1 MRRETR
7 TIKVGDVKIGSGNP
21 ITVQTMTKTDTR
33 DIEATVL
40 QINNVE
46 AEGCQIVRCAVPDME
61 AAKALRGIVKKTN
74 IPIVADIHF
83 DYRLAIEALKS
94 GIHCLR
100 INPGNIGNRRRI
112 EEVVQRLKG
121 EGVPVRI
128 GVNSGSLEKDI
139 LKKYG
144 SPTSDALVESAIR
157 HIEILD
163 ELNFHQIKISVKSS
177 NVKIMQ
183 EAYRKLGVKTD
194 YPLHLGVTEAG
205 TFDVG
210 SVKSAIG
217 IGSLLS
223 EGLGDTIRVS
233 LTDDP
238 LKEVKLGNNILKALG
253 HFKNGIELISCP
265 GCGRLEIDLQSLVEE
280 VERRVAKI
288 KLTRTLKVSVLG
300 CIVNG
305 PGEAIGSDIGIAG
318 GDGRGLVY
326 KGGKL
331 YKSCKESE
339 LVDILIEEI
348 KNLN

>member
-7 TIKVGDVKIGSGNP
+7 TIQVGDVNIGSGNP
-21 ITVQTMTKTDTR
+21 IPVQTMTKTDTR
-33 DIEATVL
+33 DVKSTVE
-40 QINNVE
+40 QIKSVE
-46 AEGCQIVRCAVPDME
+46 AVGCQIVRCAVPDMD
-61 AAKALRGIVKKTN
+61 AAKALKDIVKQTS

-83 DYRLAIEALKS
+83 DYRLALEAIRS

-100 INPGNIGNRRRI
+100 INPGNIGSKRRI
-112 EEVVQRLKG
+112 EEVVKSLKIAG
-121 EGVPVRI
+121 IPVRI

-144 SPTSDALVESAIR
+144 SPTSEALVESAVR
-157 HIEILD
+157 HINILD
-163 ELNFHQIKISVKSS
+163 ELNFHEIKISVKSS

-183 EAYRKLGVKTD
+183 DAYRQLGTKTD

-205 TFDVG
+205 TYAIG

-217 IGSLLS
+217 IGSLIS

-238 LKEVKLGNNILKALG
+238 VKEVKLGNDILKALG

-280 VERRVAKI
+280 VERRIANI

-318 GDGRGLVY
+318 GDGKGLVY

>member
-1 MRRETR
+1 MRRETK
-7 TIKVGDVKIGSGNP
+7 TIEVGKVKIGSGNP
-21 ITVQTMTKTDTR
+21 IPVQTMTKTDTR
-33 DIEATVL
+33 DIDSTVN
-40 QINNVE
+40 QINAVE
-46 AEGCQIVRCAVPDME
+46 EEGCQIVRCAVPDMD
-61 AAKALRGIVKKTN
+61 AAKALKKIIKQTN
-74 IPIVADIHF
+74 IPVVADVHF
-83 DYRLAIEALKS
+83 DYRLALEAIKS

-100 INPGNIGNRRRI
+100 INPGNIGNKRRI
-112 EEVVQRLKG
+112 EEVVKSLK
-121 EGVPVRI
+121 VADIPVRI
-128 GVNSGSLEKDI
+128 GVNSGSLEKDL
-139 LKKYG
+139 LKKHG

-157 HIEILD
+157 HIAILD
-163 ELNFHQIKISVKSS
+163 ELNFHNIKISVKSS

-183 EAYRKLGVKTD
+183 EAYRKLGKKTD
-194 YPLHLGVTEAG
+194 YPFHLGVTEAG
-205 TFDVG
+205 TYAIG

-238 LKEVKLGNNILKALG
+238 IKEVKLGHDILKALG

-280 VERRVAKI
+280 VERRVSSM
-288 KLTRTLKVSVLG
+288 KLKRTLKVSVLG

-305 PGEAIGSDIGIAG
+305 PGEALGSDLGIAG
-318 GDGRGLVY
+318 GDGKGLVY
-326 KGGKL
+326 KDGKL
-331 YKSCKESE
+331 YKSCKENE

>member
-83 DYRLAIEALKS
+83 DYRSSKIEVEQNV
-94 GIHCLR
+94 LR

-331 YKSCKESE
+331 YKSCR
-339 LVDILIEEI
+339 
-348 KNLN
+348 

>member
-1 MRRETR
+1 MRRETK
-7 TIKVGDVKIGSGNP
+7 TIIVGDVKIGSGNP
-21 ITVQTMTKTDTR
+21 ISVQTMTKTDTR
-33 DIEATVL
+33 DVKSTVN
-40 QINNVE
+40 QIKSVE
-46 AEGCQIVRCAVPDME
+46 AEGCQIVRCAVPDMD
-61 AAKALRGIVKKTN
+61 AAKALKEIVKNTN

-83 DYRLAIEALKS
+83 DYRLALEAIKS

-100 INPGNIGNRRRI
+100 INPGNIGSKRRI
-112 EEVVQRLKG
+112 EEVVKSLK
-121 EGVPVRI
+121 VANIPVRI

-144 SPTSDALVESAIR
+144 SPTSEALVESAIR
-157 HIEILD
+157 HINILD
-163 ELNFHQIKISVKSS
+163 ELNFHEIKISVKSS

-183 EAYRKLGVKTD
+183 EAYRQLGKQTD

-205 TFDVG
+205 TYAVG

-217 IGSLLS
+217 IGSLIS

-238 LKEVKLGNNILKALG
+238 VKEVKLGNDILKALG

-280 VERRVAKI
+280 VEKRIADI
-288 KLTRTLKVSVLG
+288 KLTRTLKVSGLG

-318 GDGRGLVY
+318 GNGQGLVY

>member
-1 MRRETR
+1 MRRETK
-7 TIKVGDVKIGSGNP
+7 TIIVGDVKIGSGNP
-21 ITVQTMTKTDTR
+21 ISVQTMTKTDTR
-33 DIEATVL
+33 DVKSTVN
-40 QINNVE
+40 QIKSVE
-46 AEGCQIVRCAVPDME
+46 AEGWQIVRCAVPDMD
-61 AAKALRGIVKKTN
+61 AAKALKEIVKNTN

-83 DYRLAIEALKS
+83 DYRLALEAIKS

-100 INPGNIGNRRRI
+100 INPGNIGSKRRI
-112 EEVVQRLKG
+112 EEVVKSLK
-121 EGVPVRI
+121 VANIPVRI

-144 SPTSDALVESAIR
+144 SPTSEALVESAIR
-157 HIEILD
+157 HINILD
-163 ELNFHQIKISVKSS
+163 ELNFHEIKISVKSS
-177 NVKIMQ
+177 NVKVMQ
-183 EAYRKLGVKTD
+183 EAYRQLGKQTD

-205 TFDVG
+205 TYAVG

-217 IGSLLS
+217 IGSLIS

-238 LKEVKLGNNILKALG
+238 VKEVKLGNDILKALG

-280 VERRVAKI
+280 VEKRIADI

-318 GDGRGLVY
+318 GNGQGLVY

>member
-1 MRRETR
+1 MRRETK
-7 TIKVGDVKIGSGNP
+7 TIIVGDVKIGSGNP
-21 ITVQTMTKTDTR
+21 ISVQTMTKTDTR
-33 DIEATVL
+33 DVKSTVN
-40 QINNVE
+40 QIKSVE
-46 AEGCQIVRCAVPDME
+46 AEGCQIVRCAVPDMD
-61 AAKALRGIVKKTN
+61 AAKALKEIVENTN

-83 DYRLAIEALKS
+83 DYRLALEAIKS

-100 INPGNIGNRRRI
+100 INPGNIGSKRRI
-112 EEVVQRLKG
+112 EEVVKSLK
-121 EGVPVRI
+121 VANIPVRI

-144 SPTSDALVESAIR
+144 SPTSEALVESAIR
-157 HIEILD
+157 HINILD
-163 ELNFHQIKISVKSS
+163 ELNFHEIKISVKSS
-177 NVKIMQ
+177 NVKVMQ
-183 EAYRKLGVKTD
+183 EAYRQLGKQTD

-205 TFDVG
+205 TYAVG

-217 IGSLLS
+217 IGSLIS

-238 LKEVKLGNNILKALG
+238 VKEVKLGNDILKALG

-280 VERRVAKI
+280 VEKRIADI

-318 GDGRGLVY
+318 GNGQGLVY

>member
-112 EEVVQRLKG
+112 EEVVERLKG

-223 EGLGDTIRVS
+223 EGIGDTIRVS

>member
-1 MRRETR
+1 MRRETK
-7 TIKVGDVKIGSGNP
+7 TIIVGDVKIGSGNP
-21 ITVQTMTKTDTR
+21 ISVQTMTKTDTR
-33 DIEATVL
+33 DVKSTVN
-40 QINNVE
+40 QIKSVE
-46 AEGCQIVRCAVPDME
+46 AEGCQIVRCAVPDMD
-61 AAKALRGIVKKTN
+61 AAKALKEIVKNTN

-83 DYRLAIEALKS
+83 DYRLALEAIKS

-100 INPGNIGNRRRI
+100 INPGNIGSKRRI
-112 EEVVQRLKG
+112 EEVVKSLK
-121 EGVPVRI
+121 VANIPVRI

-144 SPTSDALVESAIR
+144 SPTSEALVESAIR
-157 HIEILD
+157 HINILD
-163 ELNFHQIKISVKSS
+163 ELNFHEIKISVKSS

-183 EAYRKLGVKTD
+183 EAYRQLGKQTD

-205 TFDVG
+205 TYAVG

-217 IGSLLS
+217 IGSLIS

-238 LKEVKLGNNILKALG
+238 VKEVKLGNDILKALG

-280 VERRVAKI
+280 VEKRIADI

-318 GDGRGLVY
+318 GNGQGLVY

>member
-1 MRRETR
+1 MRRETK
-7 TIKVGDVKIGSGNP
+7 TIIVGDVKIGSGNP
-21 ITVQTMTKTDTR
+21 ISVQTMTKTDTR
-33 DIEATVL
+33 DVKSTVN
-40 QINNVE
+40 QIKSVE
-46 AEGCQIVRCAVPDME
+46 AEGCQIVRCAVPDMD
-61 AAKALRGIVKKTN
+61 AAKALKEIVKNTN

-83 DYRLAIEALKS
+83 DYRLALEAIKS

-100 INPGNIGNRRRI
+100 INPGNIGSKRRI
-112 EEVVQRLKG
+112 EEVVKSLK
-121 EGVPVRI
+121 VANIPVRI

-144 SPTSDALVESAIR
+144 SPTSEALVESAIR
-157 HIEILD
+157 HINILD
-163 ELNFHQIKISVKSS
+163 ELNFHEIKISVKSS
-177 NVKIMQ
+177 NVKVMQ
-183 EAYRKLGVKTD
+183 EAYRQLGKQTD

-205 TFDVG
+205 TYAVG

-217 IGSLLS
+217 IGSLIS

-238 LKEVKLGNNILKALG
+238 VKEVKLGNDILKALG

-280 VERRVAKI
+280 VEKRIADI

-318 GDGRGLVY
+318 GNGQGLVY

>member
-1 MRRETR
+1 
-7 TIKVGDVKIGSGNP
+7 
-21 ITVQTMTKTDTR
+21 
-33 DIEATVL
+33 
-40 QINNVE
+40 
-46 AEGCQIVRCAVPDME
+46 ME

>member
-1 MRRETR
+1 MRRETK
-7 TIKVGDVKIGSGNP
+7 TIIVGDVKIGSGNP
-21 ITVQTMTKTDTR
+21 ISVQTMTKTDTR
-33 DIEATVL
+33 DVKSTVN
-40 QINNVE
+40 QIKSVE
-46 AEGCQIVRCAVPDME
+46 AEGCQIVRCAVPDMD
-61 AAKALRGIVKKTN
+61 AAKALKEIVKNTN

-83 DYRLAIEALKS
+83 DYRIALEAIKS

-100 INPGNIGNRRRI
+100 INPGNIGSKRRI
-112 EEVVQRLKG
+112 EEVVKSLK
-121 EGVPVRI
+121 VANIPVRI

-144 SPTSDALVESAIR
+144 SPTSEALVESAIR
-157 HIEILD
+157 HINILD
-163 ELNFHQIKISVKSS
+163 ELNFHEIKISVKSS

-183 EAYRKLGVKTD
+183 EAYRQLGKQTD

-205 TFDVG
+205 TYAVG

-217 IGSLLS
+217 IGSLIS

-238 LKEVKLGNNILKALG
+238 VKEVKLGNDILKALG

-280 VERRVAKI
+280 VEKRIADI

-318 GDGRGLVY
+318 GNGQGLVY

>member
-1 MRRETR
+1 MRRETK
-7 TIKVGDVKIGSGNP
+7 TIIVGDVKIGSGNP
-21 ITVQTMTKTDTR
+21 ISVQTMTKTDTR
-33 DIEATVL
+33 DVESTVN
-40 QINNVE
+40 QIKSVE
-46 AEGCQIVRCAVPDME
+46 AEGCQIVRCAVPDMD
-61 AAKALRGIVKKTN
+61 AAKALKEIVKNTN

-83 DYRLAIEALKS
+83 DYRLALEAIKS

-100 INPGNIGNRRRI
+100 INPGNIGSKRRI
-112 EEVVQRLKG
+112 EEVVKSLK
-121 EGVPVRI
+121 VANIPVRI

-144 SPTSDALVESAIR
+144 SPTSEALVESAIR
-157 HIEILD
+157 HINILD
-163 ELNFHQIKISVKSS
+163 ELNFHEIKISVKSS

-183 EAYRKLGVKTD
+183 EAYRQLGKQTD

-205 TFDVG
+205 TYAVG

-217 IGSLLS
+217 IGSLIS

-238 LKEVKLGNNILKALG
+238 VKEVKLGNDILKALG

-280 VERRVAKI
+280 VEKRIADI

-318 GDGRGLVY
+318 GNGQGLVY

>member
-1 MRRETR
+1 MRRETK
-7 TIKVGDVKIGSGNP
+7 TIIVGDVKIGSGNP
-21 ITVQTMTKTDTR
+21 ISVQTMTKTDTR
-33 DIEATVL
+33 DVKSTVN
-40 QINNVE
+40 QIKSVE
-46 AEGCQIVRCAVPDME
+46 AEGCQIVRCAVPDMD
-61 AAKALRGIVKKTN
+61 AAKALKEIVKNTN

-83 DYRLAIEALKS
+83 DYRLALEAIKS

-100 INPGNIGNRRRI
+100 INPGNIGSKRRI
-112 EEVVQRLKG
+112 EEVVKSLK
-121 EGVPVRI
+121 VANIPVRI

-144 SPTSDALVESAIR
+144 SPTSEALVESAIR
-157 HIEILD
+157 HINILD
-163 ELNFHQIKISVKSS
+163 ELNFHEIKISVKSS
-177 NVKIMQ
+177 NVKVMQ
-183 EAYRKLGVKTD
+183 EAYRQLGKQTD

-205 TFDVG
+205 TYAVG

-217 IGSLLS
+217 IGSLIS

-238 LKEVKLGNNILKALG
+238 VKEVKLGNDILKALG
-253 HFKNGIELISCP
+253 HYKNGIELISCP

-280 VERRVAKI
+280 VEKRIADI

-318 GDGRGLVY
+318 GNGQGLVY

>member
-1 MRRETR
+1 M
-7 TIKVGDVKIGSGNP
+7 D
-21 ITVQTMTKTDTR
+21 
-33 DIEATVL
+33 
-40 QINNVE
+40 
-46 AEGCQIVRCAVPDME
+46 
-61 AAKALRGIVKKTN
+61 AAKALKEIVKNTN

-83 DYRLAIEALKS
+83 DYRLALEAIKS

-100 INPGNIGNRRRI
+100 INPGNIGSKRRI
-112 EEVVQRLKG
+112 EEVVKSLK
-121 EGVPVRI
+121 VANIPVRI

-144 SPTSDALVESAIR
+144 SPTSEALVESAIR
-157 HIEILD
+157 HINILD
-163 ELNFHQIKISVKSS
+163 ELNFHEIKISVKSS

-183 EAYRKLGVKTD
+183 EAYRQLGKQTD

-205 TFDVG
+205 TYAVG

-217 IGSLLS
+217 IGSLIS

-238 LKEVKLGNNILKALG
+238 VKEVKLGNDILKALG

-280 VERRVAKI
+280 VEKRIADI

-318 GDGRGLVY
+318 GNGQGLVY

>member
-1 MRRETR
+1 MGSEMCIR
-7 TIKVGDVKIGSGNP
+7 DSVKIGSGNP
-21 ITVQTMTKTDTR
+21 ISVQTMTKTDTR
-33 DIEATVL
+33 DVKSTVN
-40 QINNVE
+40 QIKSVE
-46 AEGCQIVRCAVPDME
+46 AEGCQIVRCAVPDMD
-61 AAKALRGIVKKTN
+61 AAKALKEIVKNTN

-83 DYRLAIEALKS
+83 DYRLALEAIKS

-100 INPGNIGNRRRI
+100 INPGNIGSKRRI
-112 EEVVQRLKG
+112 EEVVKSLK
-121 EGVPVRI
+121 VANIPVRI

-144 SPTSDALVESAIR
+144 SPTSEALVESAIR
-157 HIEILD
+157 HINILD
-163 ELNFHQIKISVKSS
+163 ELNFHEIKISVKSS

-183 EAYRKLGVKTD
+183 EAYRQLGKQTD

-205 TFDVG
+205 TYAVG

-217 IGSLLS
+217 IGSLIS

-238 LKEVKLGNNILKALG
+238 VKEVKLGNDILKALG
-253 HFKNGIELISCP
+253 HYKNGIELISCP

-280 VERRVAKI
+280 VEKRIADI

-318 GDGRGLVY
+318 GNGQGLVY

>member
-1 MRRETR
+1 M
-7 TIKVGDVKIGSGNP
+7 D
-21 ITVQTMTKTDTR
+21 
-33 DIEATVL
+33 
-40 QINNVE
+40 
-46 AEGCQIVRCAVPDME
+46 
-61 AAKALRGIVKKTN
+61 AAKALKEIVKNTN

-83 DYRLAIEALKS
+83 DYRLALEAIKS

-100 INPGNIGNRRRI
+100 INPGNIGSKRRI
-112 EEVVQRLKG
+112 EEVVKSLK
-121 EGVPVRI
+121 VANIPVRI

-144 SPTSDALVESAIR
+144 SPTSEALVESAIR
-157 HIEILD
+157 HINILD
-163 ELNFHQIKISVKSS
+163 ELNFHEIKISVKSS

-183 EAYRKLGVKTD
+183 EAYRQLGKQTD

-205 TFDVG
+205 TYAVG

-217 IGSLLS
+217 IGSLIS

-238 LKEVKLGNNILKALG
+238 VKEVKLGNDILKALG

-280 VERRVAKI
+280 VEKRIADI

-318 GDGRGLVY
+318 GNGQGLVY

-339 LVDILIEEI
+339 LVDLSLIHI
-348 KNLN
+348 

>member
-1 MRRETR
+1 MRRETK
-7 TIKVGDVKIGSGNP
+7 TIIVGDVKIGSGTP
-21 ITVQTMTKTDTR
+21 ISVQTMTKTDTR
-33 DIEATVL
+33 DVKSTVN
-40 QINNVE
+40 QIKSVE
-46 AEGCQIVRCAVPDME
+46 AEGCQIVRCAVPDMD
-61 AAKALRGIVKKTN
+61 AAKALKEIVKNTN

-83 DYRLAIEALKS
+83 DYRLALEAIKS

-100 INPGNIGNRRRI
+100 INPGNIGSKRRI
-112 EEVVQRLKG
+112 EEVVKSLK
-121 EGVPVRI
+121 VANIPVRI

-144 SPTSDALVESAIR
+144 SPTSEALVESAIR
-157 HIEILD
+157 HINILD
-163 ELNFHQIKISVKSS
+163 ELNFHEIKISVKSS

-183 EAYRKLGVKTD
+183 EAYRQLGKQTD

-205 TFDVG
+205 TYAVG

-217 IGSLLS
+217 IGSLIS

-238 LKEVKLGNNILKALG
+238 VKEVKLGNDILKALG

-280 VERRVAKI
+280 VEKRIADI

-318 GDGRGLVY
+318 GNGQGLVY

>member
-1 MRRETR
+1 MRRETK
-7 TIKVGDVKIGSGNP
+7 TIIVGDVKIGSGNP
-21 ITVQTMTKTDTR
+21 ISVQTMTKTDTR
-33 DIEATVL
+33 DVKSTVN
-40 QINNVE
+40 QIKSVE
-46 AEGCQIVRCAVPDME
+46 AEGCQIVRCAVPDMD
-61 AAKALRGIVKKTN
+61 AAKALKEIVKNTN
-74 IPIVADIHF
+74 LPIVADIHF
-83 DYRLAIEALKS
+83 DYRLALEAIKS

-100 INPGNIGNRRRI
+100 INPGNIGSKRRI
-112 EEVVQRLKG
+112 EEVVKSLK
-121 EGVPVRI
+121 VANIPVRI

-144 SPTSDALVESAIR
+144 SPTSEALVESAIR
-157 HIEILD
+157 HINILD
-163 ELNFHQIKISVKSS
+163 ELNFHEIKISVKSS

-183 EAYRKLGVKTD
+183 EAYRQLGKQTD

-205 TFDVG
+205 TYAVG

-217 IGSLLS
+217 IGSLIS

-238 LKEVKLGNNILKALG
+238 VKEVKLGNDILKALG

-280 VERRVAKI
+280 VEKRIADI

-318 GDGRGLVY
+318 GNGQGLVY

-339 LVDILIEEI
+339 LVDILIEDI

>member
-1 MRRETR
+1 MRRKTR

>member
-1 MRRETR
+1 
-7 TIKVGDVKIGSGNP
+7 
-21 ITVQTMTKTDTR
+21 
-33 DIEATVL
+33 
-40 QINNVE
+40 
-46 AEGCQIVRCAVPDME
+46 
-61 AAKALRGIVKKTN
+61 
-74 IPIVADIHF
+74 
-83 DYRLAIEALKS
+83 
-94 GIHCLR
+94 
-100 INPGNIGNRRRI
+100 
-112 EEVVQRLKG
+112 
-121 EGVPVRI
+121 
-128 GVNSGSLEKDI
+128 
-139 LKKYG
+139 
-144 SPTSDALVESAIR
+144 
-157 HIEILD
+157 
-163 ELNFHQIKISVKSS
+163 
-177 NVKIMQ
+177 MQ

-238 LKEVKLGNNILKALG
+238 IREVKLGNNILKALG

>member
-1 MRRETR
+1 MRRETK
-7 TIKVGDVKIGSGNP
+7 TIIVGDVKIGSGNP
-21 ITVQTMTKTDTR
+21 ISVQTMTKTDTR
-33 DIEATVL
+33 DVKSTVN
-40 QINNVE
+40 QIKSVE
-46 AEGCQIVRCAVPDME
+46 AEGCQIVRCAVPDMD
-61 AAKALRGIVKKTN
+61 AAKALKEIVKNTN

-83 DYRLAIEALKS
+83 DYRLALEAIKS

-100 INPGNIGNRRRI
+100 INPGNIGSKRRI
-112 EEVVQRLKG
+112 EEVVKSLK
-121 EGVPVRI
+121 VVNIPVRI

-144 SPTSDALVESAIR
+144 SPTSEALVESAIR
-157 HIEILD
+157 HINILD
-163 ELNFHQIKISVKSS
+163 ELNFHEIKISVKSS

-183 EAYRKLGVKTD
+183 EAYRQLGKQTD

-205 TFDVG
+205 TYAVG

-217 IGSLLS
+217 IGSLIS

-238 LKEVKLGNNILKALG
+238 VKEVKLGNDILKALG
-253 HFKNGIELISCP
+253 HYKNGIELISCP

-280 VERRVAKI
+280 VEKRIADI

-318 GDGRGLVY
+318 GNGQGLVY

>member
-1 MRRETR
+1 MRRETK
-7 TIKVGDVKIGSGNP
+7 TIIVGDVKIGSGNP
-21 ITVQTMTKTDTR
+21 ISVQTMTKTDTR
-33 DIEATVL
+33 DVKSTVN
-40 QINNVE
+40 QIKSVE
-46 AEGCQIVRCAVPDME
+46 AEGCQIVRCAVPDMD
-61 AAKALRGIVKKTN
+61 AAKALKEIVKNTN

-83 DYRLAIEALKS
+83 DYRLALEAIKS

-100 INPGNIGNRRRI
+100 INPGNIGSKRRI
-112 EEVVQRLKG
+112 EEVVKSLK
-121 EGVPVRI
+121 VANIPVRI

-144 SPTSDALVESAIR
+144 SPTSEALVESAFR
-157 HIEILD
+157 HINILD
-163 ELNFHQIKISVKSS
+163 ELNFHEIKISVKSS
-177 NVKIMQ
+177 NVKVMQ
-183 EAYRKLGVKTD
+183 EAYRQLGKQTD

-205 TFDVG
+205 TYAVG

-217 IGSLLS
+217 IGSLIS

-238 LKEVKLGNNILKALG
+238 VKEVKLGNDILKALG

-265 GCGRLEIDLQSLVEE
+265 CCGRLEIDLQSLVEE
-280 VERRVAKI
+280 VEKRIADI

-318 GDGRGLVY
+318 GNGQGLVY

>member
-1 MRRETR
+1 MRRVTR
-7 TIKVGDVKIGSGNP
+7 TIQVGNVKIGSGNP
-21 ITVQTMTKTDTR
+21 IPVQTMTKTDTR
-33 DIEATVL
+33 DVEATVN
-40 QINNVE
+40 QINAVE
-46 AEGCQIVRCAVPDME
+46 SEGCQIVRCAVPDMD
-61 AAKALRGIVKKTN
+61 AAKALEEIVKKTN

-83 DYRLAIEALKS
+83 DYRLALEAIKS

-100 INPGNIGNRRRI
+100 INPGNIGSRRRI
-112 EEVVQRLKG
+112 EEVVKSLKIARI
-121 EGVPVRI
+121 PVRI

-139 LKKYG
+139 LKKHG
-144 SPTSDALVESAIR
+144 SPTADALVESAIR
-157 HIEILD
+157 HVNILD
-163 ELNFHQIKISVKSS
+163 ELNFYDIKISVKSS

-183 EAYRKLGVKTD
+183 EAYRKLGEQTD

-205 TFDVG
+205 TYAVG

-217 IGSLLS
+217 IGSLIS

-238 LKEVKLGNNILKALG
+238 IKEVQLGNNILKALG

-288 KLTRTLKVSVLG
+288 KLKRTLKVSVLG
-300 CIVNG
+300 CVVNG
-305 PGEAIGSDIGIAG
+305 PGEALGSDIGIAG
-318 GDGRGLVY
+318 GDGKGLVY

>member
-1 MRRETR
+1 MRRETK
-7 TIKVGDVKIGSGNP
+7 TIIVGDVKIGSGNP
-21 ITVQTMTKTDTR
+21 ISVQTMTKTDTR
-33 DIEATVL
+33 DVKSTVN
-40 QINNVE
+40 QIKSVE
-46 AEGCQIVRCAVPDME
+46 AEGCQIVRCAVPDMD
-61 AAKALRGIVKKTN
+61 AAKALKEIVKNTN

-83 DYRLAIEALKS
+83 DYRLALEAIKS

-100 INPGNIGNRRRI
+100 INPGNIGSKRRI
-112 EEVVQRLKG
+112 EEVVKSLK
-121 EGVPVRI
+121 VANIPVRI

-144 SPTSDALVESAIR
+144 SPTSEALVESAIR
-157 HIEILD
+157 HINILD
-163 ELNFHQIKISVKSS
+163 ELNFHEIKISVKSS
-177 NVKIMQ
+177 DVKVMQ
-183 EAYRKLGVKTD
+183 EAYRQLGKQTD

-205 TFDVG
+205 TYAVG

-217 IGSLLS
+217 IGSLIS

-238 LKEVKLGNNILKALG
+238 VKEVKLGNDILKALG

-280 VERRVAKI
+280 VEKRIADI

-318 GDGRGLVY
+318 GNGQGLVY

>member
-238 LKEVKLGNNILKALG
+238 IREVKLGNNILKALG

>member
-7 TIKVGDVKIGSGNP
+7 TIQVGDINIGSGNP
-21 ITVQTMTKTDTR
+21 IPVQTMTKTDTR
-33 DIEATVL
+33 DVKSTVE
-40 QINNVE
+40 QIKSVE
-46 AEGCQIVRCAVPDME
+46 AVGCQIVRCAVPDMD
-61 AAKALRGIVKKTN
+61 AAKALKDIVKQTS

-83 DYRLAIEALKS
+83 DYRLALEAIRS

-100 INPGNIGNRRRI
+100 INPGNIGSKRRI
-112 EEVVQRLKG
+112 EEVVKSLKIAG
-121 EGVPVRI
+121 IPVRI

-144 SPTSDALVESAIR
+144 SPTSEALVESAVR
-157 HIEILD
+157 HINILD
-163 ELNFHQIKISVKSS
+163 ELNFHEIKISVKSS

-183 EAYRKLGVKTD
+183 DAYRQLGTKTD

-205 TFDVG
+205 TYAIG

-217 IGSLLS
+217 IGSLIS

-238 LKEVKLGNNILKALG
+238 VKEVKLGNDILKALG

-280 VERRVAKI
+280 VERRIANI

-318 GDGRGLVY
+318 GDGKGLVY

>member
-7 TIKVGDVKIGSGNP
+7 TIEIGKVKIGSGHP
-21 ITVQTMTKTDTR
+21 IAVQTMTKTDTR
-33 DIEATVL
+33 DFNATIE
-40 QINNVE
+40 QIRKVQE
-46 AEGCQIVRCAVPDME
+46 EGCQIVRCAVPDID
-61 AAKALRGIVKKTN
+61 AAKALKKIVKSTS

-83 DYRLAIEALKS
+83 DYRLALEAISS

-100 INPGNIGNRRRI
+100 INPGNIGNRKRI
-112 EEVVQRLKG
+112 EEVVKCLKVFG
-121 EGVPVRI
+121 IPVRI

-144 SPTSDALVESAIR
+144 SPTSDALVESALR
-157 HIEILD
+157 HINILD
-163 ELNFHQIKISVKSS
+163 ELNFSQIKISVKSS
-177 NVKIMQ
+177 NVGIMQ
-183 EAYRKLGVKTD
+183 EAYRKLANLTD

-205 TFDVG
+205 TYEVG

-217 IGSLLS
+217 IGSLIS
-223 EGLGDTIRVS
+223 EGIGDTIRVS

-238 LKEVKLGNNILKALG
+238 VKEVKLGKNILKALG
-253 HFKNGIELISCP
+253 HYENGIEIISCP

-280 VERRVAKI
+280 VEKRITKI
-288 KLTRTLKVSVLG
+288 RPKRALKVSILG
-300 CIVNG
+300 CVVNG
-305 PGEAIGSDIGIAG
+305 PGEALGSDIGIAG
-318 GDGRGLVY
+318 GKGKGLVY

-339 LVDILIEEI
+339 LVDILVEEI

>member
-1 MRRETR
+1 MRRETK
-7 TIKVGDVKIGSGNP
+7 TIIVGDVKIGSGNP
-21 ITVQTMTKTDTR
+21 ISVQTMTKTDTR
-33 DIEATVL
+33 DVKSTVN
-40 QINNVE
+40 QIKSVE
-46 AEGCQIVRCAVPDME
+46 AEGCQIVRCAVPDMD
-61 AAKALRGIVKKTN
+61 AAKALKEIVKNTN

-83 DYRLAIEALKS
+83 DYRLALEAIKS

-100 INPGNIGNRRRI
+100 INPGNIGSKRRI
-112 EEVVQRLKG
+112 EEVVKSLK
-121 EGVPVRI
+121 VANIPVRI

-144 SPTSDALVESAIR
+144 SPTSEALVESAIR
-157 HIEILD
+157 HINILD
-163 ELNFHQIKISVKSS
+163 ELNFHEIKISVKSS

-183 EAYRKLGVKTD
+183 EAYRQLGKQTD

-205 TFDVG
+205 TYAVG

-217 IGSLLS
+217 IGSLIS

-238 LKEVKLGNNILKALG
+238 VKEVKLGNDILKALG
-253 HFKNGIELISCP
+253 HYKNGIELISCP

-280 VERRVAKI
+280 VEKRIADI

-318 GDGRGLVY
+318 GNGQGLVY

>member
-7 TIKVGDVKIGSGNP
+7 TIQVGDINIGSGNP
-21 ITVQTMTKTDTR
+21 IPVQTMTKTDTR
-33 DIEATVL
+33 DVKSTVE
-40 QINNVE
+40 QIKSVE
-46 AEGCQIVRCAVPDME
+46 AAGCQIVRCAVPDMD
-61 AAKALRGIVKKTN
+61 AAKALKDIVKQTS

-83 DYRLAIEALKS
+83 DYRLALEAIRS

-100 INPGNIGNRRRI
+100 INPGNIGSKRRI
-112 EEVVQRLKG
+112 EEVVKSLKIAG
-121 EGVPVRI
+121 IPVRI

-144 SPTSDALVESAIR
+144 SPTSEALVESAVR
-157 HIEILD
+157 HINILD
-163 ELNFHQIKISVKSS
+163 ELNFHEIKISVKSS

-183 EAYRKLGVKTD
+183 DAYRQLGTKTD

-205 TFDVG
+205 TYAIG

-217 IGSLLS
+217 IGSLIS

-238 LKEVKLGNNILKALG
+238 VKEVKLGNDILKALG

-280 VERRVAKI
+280 VERRIANI

-318 GDGRGLVY
+318 GDGKGLVY

>member
-238 LKEVKLGNNILKALG
+238 IKEVKLGNNILKALG

>member
-1 MRRETR
+1 MRRETK
-7 TIKVGDVKIGSGNP
+7 TIIVGDVKIGSGNP
-21 ITVQTMTKTDTR
+21 ISVQTMTKTDTR
-33 DIEATVL
+33 DVKSTVN
-40 QINNVE
+40 QIKSVE
-46 AEGCQIVRCAVPDME
+46 AEGCQIVRCAVPDMD
-61 AAKALRGIVKKTN
+61 AAKALKEIVKNTN

-83 DYRLAIEALKS
+83 DYRLALEAIKS

-100 INPGNIGNRRRI
+100 INPGNIGSKRRI
-112 EEVVQRLKG
+112 EEVVKSLK
-121 EGVPVRI
+121 VANIPVRI
-128 GVNSGSLEKDI
+128 GVNSGSLEKDL

-144 SPTSDALVESAIR
+144 SPTSEALVESAIR
-157 HIEILD
+157 HINILD
-163 ELNFHQIKISVKSS
+163 ELNFHEIKISVKSS

-183 EAYRKLGVKTD
+183 EAYRQLGKQTD

-205 TFDVG
+205 TYAVG

-217 IGSLLS
+217 IGSLIS

-238 LKEVKLGNNILKALG
+238 VKEVKLGNDILKALG

-280 VERRVAKI
+280 VEKRIADI

-318 GDGRGLVY
+318 GNGQGLVY

>member
-1 MRRETR
+1 MRRETK
-7 TIKVGDVKIGSGNP
+7 TIIVGDVKIGSGNP
-21 ITVQTMTKTDTR
+21 ISVQTMTKTDTR
-33 DIEATVL
+33 DVKSTVN
-40 QINNVE
+40 QIKSVE
-46 AEGCQIVRCAVPDME
+46 AEGCQIVRCAVPDMD
-61 AAKALRGIVKKTN
+61 AAKALKEIVKNTN

-83 DYRLAIEALKS
+83 DYRLALEAIKS

-100 INPGNIGNRRRI
+100 INPGNIGSKRRI
-112 EEVVQRLKG
+112 EEVVKSLK
-121 EGVPVRI
+121 VANIPVRI

-144 SPTSDALVESAIR
+144 SPTSEALVESAIR
-157 HIEILD
+157 HINILD
-163 ELNFHQIKISVKSS
+163 ELNFHEIKISVKSS

-183 EAYRKLGVKTD
+183 EAYRQLGKQTD

-205 TFDVG
+205 TYAVG

-217 IGSLLS
+217 IGSLIS

-238 LKEVKLGNNILKALG
+238 VKEVKLGNDILKALG

-280 VERRVAKI
+280 VEKRIADI

-318 GDGRGLVY
+318 GNGQGLVY
-326 KGGKL
+326 KGGIL